1 MTMIEALD
9 PIDRQLVNTIQLD
22 FPLNPYPFRILG
34 GRIGISEEEVIDR
47 LKKLTDIG
55 VVRKIGPILSTT
67 AIGGSST
74 LIAMQVPE
82 YEVDRVAARINEFG
96 EVSHNYLRP
105 GKYNL
110 WFTIS
115 ARKKERL
122 HEIISEISELDY
134 PFLNLPVNR
143 LFKIGVK
150 FEV

>member
-1 MTMIEALD
+1 MIDTLD
-9 PIDRQLVNTIQLD
+9 PIDRQLVNAIQLD
-22 FPLNPYPFRILG
+22 FPLNPHPFLALG
-34 GRIGISEEEVIDR
+34 DRIGISEEEAIDR

-82 YEVDRVAARINEFG
+82 DEVDHIAARINEFG
-96 EVSHNYLRP
+96 EVSHNYLRTDR
-105 GKYNL
+105 YNI
-110 WFTIS
+110 WFTVS

-122 HEIISEISELDY
+122 HEIISEISELGY